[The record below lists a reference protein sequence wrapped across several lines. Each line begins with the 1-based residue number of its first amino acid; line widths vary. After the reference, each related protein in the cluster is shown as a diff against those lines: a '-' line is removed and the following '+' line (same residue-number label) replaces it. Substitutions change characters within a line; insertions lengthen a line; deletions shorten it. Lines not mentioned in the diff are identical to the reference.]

1 MMSLF
6 KCIQVV
12 SFICLIPYYL
22 HVCADFIYEDFNQTL
37 GLNINGDA
45 DTSGCQLNETYVT
58 KDYDDETDAD
68 SSIVDS
74 NKTVIISR
82 GDDLQSKQTF
92 VTNQN
97 ASSDDLHINELEAQ
111 FGHRDVYL
119 PSFKNGCKRRLR
131 LTPASK
137 SKAGSVFY
145 EKRLPVVSWF
155 VISLAYSKNS

>member
-1 MMSLF
+1 MTSLL
-6 KCIQVV
+6 KCVQVF
-12 SFICLIPYYL
+12 SLICLIPFYL
-22 HVCADFIYEDFNQTL
+22 PVYADFIYEDFNQTL

-58 KDYDDETDAD
+58 KDYDDETDTD
-68 SSIVDS
+68 FSNVDS
-74 NKTVIISR
+74 NVTVIGR
-82 GDDLQSKQTF
+82 GYDLQSKQTF
-92 VTNQN
+92 VTNLN

-155 VISLAYSKNS
+155 VISLVSSKNY